1 MCIAIYH
8 SADCVLSE
16 SEIRTSWSN
25 NPDGGG
31 FSYFDQNGDVRV
43 EKHMKLK
50 PFTAAYYDAIDKHA
64 SRSPFS
70 VHFRIATHGGVNIE
84 NCHPFMPNDGTSI
97 IHNGIIPVLFN
108 DKDKRSDTR
117 VFVDEYLPRLGTS
130 WFDDEYMFDMV
141 SEYIGGSK
149 LVVLSNLGK
158 KDAYIVNE
166 SRGHWSSDN
175 NYWYSNLSYKS
186 QASSCSTNSFV
197 SGKQLSIYSNDDMN
211 ALINPE
217 DNDEDAY
224 ALAECIFCASN
235 AVYDEVCYECE
246 ICQLCASYDT
256 ECTCYNS
263 IHSMTDHQYA
273 RVNRA

>member
-8 SADCVLSE
+8 NANCVLSE
-16 SEIRTSWSN
+16 SEIRASWNN

-31 FSYFDQNGDVRV
+31 FSYFDQNGDIKI

-50 PFTAAYYDAIDKHA
+50 QFMAAYYDAIDKHA

-84 NCHPFMPNDGTSI
+84 NCHPFMPNGGTSL

-117 VFVDEYLPRLGTS
+117 VFVEEYLPRLGTT
-130 WFDDEYMFDMV
+130 WFDDEYLFDMV

-149 LVVLSNLGK
+149 LVVLSNLGMR
-158 KDAYIVNE
+158 DWYIINE
-166 SRGHWSSDN
+166 HKGHWSSDN
-175 NYWYSNLSYKS
+175 NYWYSNSSYKS
-186 QASSCSTNSFV
+186 ASVSCATGPFV
-197 SGKQLSIYSNDDMN
+197 SGKQLSIYNSEDLHAIMGNSDSEYDDYP
-211 ALINPE
+211 LG
-217 DNDEDAY
+217 
-224 ALAECIFCASN
+224 ECIFCASN

-246 ICQLCASYDT
+246 TCQKCSLSDNHCK
-256 ECTCYNS
+256 CYNS
-263 IHSMTDHQYA
+263 IHSMTDHEYA
-273 RVNRA
+273 RASRA